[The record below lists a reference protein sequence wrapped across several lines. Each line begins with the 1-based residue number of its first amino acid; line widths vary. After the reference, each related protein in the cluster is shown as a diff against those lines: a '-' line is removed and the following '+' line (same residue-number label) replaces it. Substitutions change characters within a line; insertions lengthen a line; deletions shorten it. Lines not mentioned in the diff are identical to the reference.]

1 MTGVQEVAKL
11 AEKFKSSWIEN
22 EFIPQVK
29 SMYDEDKKGYNYRMC
44 CISSLAA
51 VMPFMMKD

>member
-1 MTGVQEVAKL
+1 
-11 AEKFKSSWIEN
+11 
-22 EFIPQVK
+22 
-29 SMYDEDKKGYNYRMC
+29 MYDEDKKGYNYRMC